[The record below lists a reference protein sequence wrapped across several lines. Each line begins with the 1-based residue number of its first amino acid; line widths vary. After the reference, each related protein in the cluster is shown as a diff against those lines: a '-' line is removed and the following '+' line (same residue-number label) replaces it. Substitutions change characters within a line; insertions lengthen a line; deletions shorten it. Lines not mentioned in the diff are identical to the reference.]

1 MLLLQGTKIGT
12 MHFDQQGKFLEYQTN
27 DSQMTFDKQTNK
39 VDLTNNTPIGI
50 KNPLGKTG
58 KNLLITQD
66 MEGTTLNVNVM
77 NPNDTY
83 TKEKT

>member
-1 MLLLQGTKIGT
+1 
-12 MHFDQQGKFLEYQTN
+12 
-27 DSQMTFDKQTNK
+27 MTFDKQTNK